1 MGAIKITGLL
11 SRGLRKHFN
20 NGLKLLFPYLI
31 DKYKDKKTQ
40 MQEEL
45 NQAFNFFFYS
55 VTIDEVAIDL
65 EKALSDKNATL
76 KYSTLYIIEK

>member
-1 MGAIKITGLL
+1 
-11 SRGLRKHFN
+11 
-20 NGLKLLFPYLI
+20 
-31 DKYKDKKTQ
+31 